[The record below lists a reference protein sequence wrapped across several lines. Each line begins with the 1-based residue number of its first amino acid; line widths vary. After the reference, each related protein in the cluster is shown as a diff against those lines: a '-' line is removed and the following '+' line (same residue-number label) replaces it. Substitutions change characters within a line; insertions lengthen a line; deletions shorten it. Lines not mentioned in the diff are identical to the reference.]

1 MRYIPRFM
9 AGILFWA
16 LAGVIFGGAATWL
29 ALQAQ
34 TARLHERLT
43 AREARIAEL
52 EARMVEQA
60 GLVSLTQT
68 ELAQARQDLI
78 QSETRLVEERKAATE
93 KLAIL
98 HEAQAK
104 LSDAFKALS
113 AQALTSNNATFLSLA
128 HATLEK
134 FQEGARHDLEKRQ
147 TAIDQLVKPVR
158 ETLQKFDVKIGEIE
172 KSRIEAYGGLTQ
184 QVRGLADT
192 QITLQRETSNLVKAL
207 GSPRVRGRWGEVQLR
222 RVVEIAGMLQYC
234 DFDQQVHVTGDSG
247 VLRPDLVVRLP
258 GGKSVVVDAKTPMAA
273 YLEAI
278 DAPDEITRKAKLV
291 EHARS
296 IREHMISLGK
306 KAYWEQFQPAPEFV
320 VLFLPGENFYSSAL
334 EQEPALLEE
343 QMAKNRVILATPTT
357 LIALLHAFAYGWRQ
371 EALAENAHAISELGR
386 ELYDRISTMT
396 GHLGKVGVGLKR
408 AVESYNDAVSSLE
421 RRVLVSARKF
431 RELKASSATQ
441 ELDGPDTVDV
451 APRALADLPPENGS
465 RPEPPQG

>member
-1 MRYIPRFM
+1 ME
-9 AGILFWA
+9 GIVFWILIGA
-16 LAGVIFGGAATWL
+16 VFAAAATWL
-29 ALQAQ
+29 VLRAQAATLQERLSGRDRKIDELS
-34 TARLHERLT
+34 ARLL
-43 AREARIAEL
+43 
-52 EARMVEQA
+52 EQA
-60 GLVSLTQT
+60 ASLS
-68 ELAQARQDLI
+68 LAQIESTQARQELI
-78 QSETRLVEERKAATE
+78 QSETRLVEERKAAAE
-93 KLAIL
+93 KMALLDA
-98 HEAQAK
+98 AQAK

-113 AQALTSNNATFLSLA
+113 SEALQTNNTAFLNLA

-134 FQEGARHDLEKRQ
+134 FQEGARSDLDKRQ

-184 QVRGLADT
+184 QVRGLADSHV
-192 QITLQRETSNLVKAL
+192 TLQRETSNLVKAL

-222 RVVEIAGMLQYC
+222 RVVEIAGMLEYC
-234 DFDQQVHVTGDSG
+234 DFDQQVHVSSEGS
-247 VLRPDLVVRLP
+247 VLRPDMVVRLP

-278 DAPDEITRKAKLV
+278 DAADDATRKAKLI

-334 EQEPALLEE
+334 EHEPTLLEE
-343 QMAKNRVILATPTT
+343 QMVKNRVILATPTT

-386 ELYDRISTMT
+386 ELYDRIGTMT
-396 GHLGKVGVGLKR
+396 GHLGKVGSGLKR
-408 AVESYNDAVSSLE
+408 AVESYNDAVASLE
-421 RRVLVSARKF
+421 KRVLVSARKF
-431 RELKASSATQ
+431 RDLKASNASQ
-441 ELDGPDTVDV
+441 EIEGADTVDV
-451 APRALADLPPENGS
+451 IPRALADNSGNGGVVESPPS
-465 RPEPPQG
+465 TMPPLK

>member
-1 MRYIPRFM
+1 MEFAFCAIGG
-9 AGILFWA
+9 GIVAA
-16 LAGVIFGGAATWL
+16 LATWL
-29 ALQAQ
+29 VLRTRAATLQ
-34 TARLHERLT
+34 ERLA
-43 AREARIAEL
+43 ARDARIMEL
-52 EARMVEQA
+52 ESRLNAEF
-60 GLVSLTQT
+60 GQT
-68 ELAQARQDLI
+68 TAAQADLALLRQEAATL
-78 QSETRLVEERKAATE
+78 ETRLVEERKAATE

-98 HEAQAK
+98 NEAQAK

-113 AQALTSNNATFLSLA
+113 SEALKSNNVAFLNLA

-134 FQEGARHDLEKRQ
+134 FQEGARNDLEKRQ

-184 QVRGLADT
+184 QVRGLADS

-222 RVVEIAGMLQYC
+222 RVVEIAGMLEYC
-234 DFDQQVHVTGDSG
+234 DFDQQVHIEGEDG
-247 VLRPDLVVRLP
+247 ALRPDMVVRLP

-278 DAPDEITRKAKLV
+278 DAPDEITRKAKLA

-334 EQEPALLEE
+334 EQEPTLLEE

-371 EALAENAHAISELGR
+371 EALAANAQAISELGR

-396 GHLGKVGVGLKR
+396 GHLGKVGSGLKR
-408 AVESYNDAVSSLE
+408 AVESYNDAVASLE

-431 RELKASSATQ
+431 RDLKASNAAQ
-441 ELDGPDTVDV
+441 EIEGADTVDV
-451 APRALADLPPENGS
+451 MPRALADA
-465 RPEPPQG
+465 PEPPASGAATKEEL

>member
-1 MRYIPRFM
+1 VSYNAIFM
-9 AGILFWA
+9 ESLLLGLI
-16 LAGVIFGGAATWL
+16 AGVVLGGIVIWLVLRTREAT
-29 ALQAQ
+29 
-34 TARLHERLT
+34 LHERLT
-43 AREARIAEL
+43 GRDGRITEMESRL
-52 EARMVEQA
+52 T
-60 GLVSLTQT
+60 GLMASLS
-68 ELAQARQDLI
+68 LAQIEATQVRQELM

-98 HEAQAK
+98 DAAQAK

-113 AQALTSNNATFLSLA
+113 SEALKSNNAAFLSLA

-134 FQEGARHDLEKRQ
+134 FQEGARSDLDKRQ
-147 TAIDQLVKPVR
+147 IAIDQLVKPVR

-184 QVRGLADT
+184 QVRGLADSHV
-192 QITLQRETSNLVKAL
+192 TLQRETSNLVKAL

-222 RVVEIAGMLQYC
+222 RVVEIAGMLEHC
-234 DFDQQVHVTGDSG
+234 DFHQQVHVTNDGG
-247 VLRPDLVVRLP
+247 ILRPDMVVRLP

-334 EQEPALLEE
+334 EQEPTLLEE

-386 ELYDRISTMT
+386 ELYDRIGTMT
-396 GHLGKVGVGLKR
+396 GHLGKVGSGLRR
-408 AVESYNDAVSSLE
+408 AVESYNDAVASLE

-431 RELKASSATQ
+431 RELKASNAT
-441 ELDGPDTVDV
+441 EIEGADTVDV
-451 APRALADLPPENGS
+451 IPRALA
-465 RPEPPQG
+465 EPITEKTDKE

>member
-1 MRYIPRFM
+1 MRYIPGFM
-9 AGILFWA
+9 DGILLGAVIGAVLAGIGTWLVLRTRA
-16 LAGVIFGGAATWL
+16 ATLQERLAGRDAK
-29 ALQAQ
+29 
-34 TARLHERLT
+34 
-43 AREARIAEL
+43 IAEMEGRL
-52 EARMVEQA
+52 IQQATLNSKAQIEA
-60 GLVSLTQT
+60 TQM
-68 ELAQARQDLI
+68 RQELI

-98 HEAQAK
+98 NEAQAK
-104 LSDAFKALS
+104 LSDAFQALS
-113 AQALTSNNATFLSLA
+113 AEALKSNNVAFLNLA

-134 FQEGARHDLEKRQ
+134 FQEGARNDLEKRQ
-147 TAIDQLVKPVR
+147 TAIDELVKPVK

-222 RVVEIAGMLQYC
+222 RVVEIAGMLEYC
-234 DFDQQVHVTGDSG
+234 DFDQQVHIEGEDG
-247 VLRPDLVVRLP
+247 ALRPDLVVRLP

-334 EQEPALLEE
+334 EQEPTLLEE

-371 EALAENAHAISELGR
+371 EALAANAQAISELGR

-396 GHLGKVGVGLKR
+396 GHLGKVGSGLKR
-408 AVESYNDAVSSLE
+408 AVESYNDAVASLE

-431 RELKASSATQ
+431 RELKASNAAQ
-441 ELDGPDTVDV
+441 EIEGAETVDV
-451 APRALADLPPENGS
+451 VPRALEQSEASGEKLN
-465 RPEPPQG
+465 